1 VGGKA
6 FHERGKTGTDVNA
19 GAESAK
25 EGLSEK
31 PSRRASE
38 KPQRPVSEVGA
49 KSRQEIWRTV
59 QIWNSSILSGDVGLY
74 KGCYADRLT
83 RFYGH
88 VNVPIDEAVQMM
100 SGEVQKYPIREL
112 AVSNPS
118 FQPFGDGGVQLDYDK
133 EYRFSGSTVRL
144 NQGKVKASLR
154 FTQVDDGA
162 WKITAEFDREICW
175 STLMRNPFMQ
185 SPPGTCR

>member
-1 VGGKA
+1 
-6 FHERGKTGTDVNA
+6 
-19 GAESAK
+19 
-25 EGLSEK
+25 
-31 PSRRASE
+31 
-38 KPQRPVSEVGA
+38 VSEVGP

-88 VNVPIDEAVQMM
+88 ANVPIDEAVQMM
-100 SGEVQKYPIREL
+100 IGEVQKYPIREL

-118 FQPFGDGGVQLDYDK
+118 FQPVGDGGVQLDFDK
-133 EYRFSGSTVRL
+133 EYRFSGSRVPL

-154 FTQVDDGA
+154 FTRVDNGA

-185 SPPGTCR
+185 SPPGTCQ